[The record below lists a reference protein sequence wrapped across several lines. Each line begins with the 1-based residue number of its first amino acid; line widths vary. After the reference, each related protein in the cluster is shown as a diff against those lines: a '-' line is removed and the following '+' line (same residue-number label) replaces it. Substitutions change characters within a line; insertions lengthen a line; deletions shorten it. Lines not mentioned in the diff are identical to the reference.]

1 MSPKDLWVA
10 VSNAGVR
17 RIADKHL
24 RRKVTLCNQISFSVG
39 VAMIFSGV
47 NHYFWGFRALT
58 SVVLV
63 CATLYFFIIL
73 LNHKGHFQASRIALS
88 GLPPPLIVMLSGLL
102 GYPTISFKLALISV
116 ILAPILL
123 FGITERRLM
132 LVGIGWVV
140 CSYLAMDVI
149 APMIPK
155 ITSAVIEPGMDA
167 VSININGMISFFM
180 FTVSFVYFQR
190 LNLRAENDLSAML
203 DQVQAQKA
211 IIERK
216 SQKEMHNAELAL
228 ARQIEMNALKSTFL
242 AMTSH
247 EFRTP
252 LTGILSSTEILRH
265 YGGKLTDAER
275 DSLFDSVDT
284 AVQRMTDMLDKV
296 LTIGRADAD
305 LLEFR
310 PAKVNLPSLCQRL
323 VDEASLYKGAGA
335 ASVTLQID
343 FAEELAL
350 VDTKLLSHCLG
361 NLLGNAIKYSPAGGA
376 ATLVVHRN
384 DGAIL
389 FEVSDQG
396 IGIPAEDLPKL
407 FSTFHRAGNVGNI
420 PGTGLGLAIVKRAVE
435 RHNGT
440 IQVDSVLGRG
450 TRFLVTIPDA
460 WSGHSGAL

>member
-10 VSNAGVR
+10 VSNAGVQ

-39 VAMIFSGV
+39 LAMIFSGV

-58 SVVLV
+58 AVILV

-73 LNHKGHFQASRIALS
+73 LNHKGHFQFSRIALS
-88 GLPPPLIVMLSGLL
+88 GLPPALIVMLSGLS

-140 CSYLAMDVI
+140 CSFLAMDVI
-149 APMIPK
+149 TPMIPK
-155 ITSAVIEPGMDA
+155 ITSTVMTPGMDA
-167 VSININGMISFFM
+167 VSVNINGMVSFFM
-180 FTVSFVYFQR
+180 FTVSFIYFQR

-216 SQKEMHNAELAL
+216 SLEEKHNAELAL
-228 ARQIEMNALKSTFL
+228 ARQMEINALKSTFL

-252 LTGILSSTEILRH
+252 LTGILSSTEMLRH
-265 YGGKLTDAER
+265 YSDKLTRAER

-284 AVQRMTDMLDKV
+284 AVRRMTDMLNKV

-305 LLEFR
+305 LMEFR
-310 PAKVNLPSLCQRL
+310 PATVNLQSLCQQQ
-323 VDEASLYKGAGA
+323 VDEASSSYKGVGA
-335 ASVTLQID
+335 VAVKLQID
-343 FAEELAL
+343 FTEELAF
-350 VDTKLLSHCLG
+350 VDTKLLGHCLG

-376 ATLVVHRN
+376 VTLVVRRH
-384 DGAIL
+384 DGVIL

-407 FSTFHRAGNVGNI
+407 FSTFHRAGNVGHI

-440 IQVDSVLGRG
+440 IQVESVLGRG

-460 WSGHSGAL
+460 